1 MTHKLFLSIALI
13 LSFSFCYAKDDDC
26 LNFGKNI
33 KVFTDLEKL
42 LGDDGKRV
50 KNTLDL
56 NGDGVKDR
64 VVLLSIGE
72 RAVPAK
78 NITLSSP
85 FVYYATYA
93 NVFEDP
99 PHIAIGIIHSAT
111 KDKPCKS
118 FIIRASKTIFY
129 KWDGTIDNF
138 FIDNEPLITMPPCLV
153 QYEWLDY
160 DMFCVYP
167 NKDPNRA
174 IIYATIFALYWDK
187 EKEKYQEGNQVFE
200 EP

>member
-72 RAVPAK
+72 RSKPKSNVIA
-78 NITLSSP
+78 NNP
-85 FVYYATYA
+85 FMIHQY
-93 NVFEDP
+93 NDDQFRDP
-99 PHIAIGIIHSAT
+99 PNIAIGIIHNAT
-111 KDKPCKS
+111 KDKPCER
-118 FIIRASKTIFY
+118 FIIYNYLLFP
-129 KWDGTIDNF
+129 KWDGAIDNF
-138 FIDNEPLITMPPCLV
+138 YFDGEPIITMPPCLV

-160 DMFCVYP
+160 DMFCAYSDKAVRYSS
-167 NKDPNRA
+167 
-174 IIYATIFALYWDK
+174 IFALYWDK
-187 EKEKYQEGNQVFE
+187 DKEKYMEGNQVFE